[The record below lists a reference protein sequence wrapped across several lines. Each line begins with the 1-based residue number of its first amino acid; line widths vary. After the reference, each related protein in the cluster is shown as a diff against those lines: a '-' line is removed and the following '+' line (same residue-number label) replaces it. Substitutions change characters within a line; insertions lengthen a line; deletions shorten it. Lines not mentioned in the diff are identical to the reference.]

1 MKKVIKKTFFA
12 LTVLVILFFCACQ
25 YNLTE
30 DTFFLTM
37 TNMQYYPQQYVGADI
52 SFDAFT
58 YELTDING
66 EKHICVVRQC
76 SAGYGCKC
84 GKDTV
89 IGFLIDFDGEI
100 PAPKNQSEKNND
112 KTWVHVKGT
121 LPHAEKT
128 NFQIYAIDGTVETI
142 TFLTFKAETLDL
154 IEEYSGLHYYVDK

>member
-1 MKKVIKKTFFA
+1 MKKVLSVFA
-12 LTVLVILFFCACQ
+12 VIFILFLCACGKFD
-25 YNLTE
+25 LTE
-30 DTFFLTM
+30 NTFFLTM

-84 GKDTV
+84 GKDTI

-100 PAPKNQSEKNND
+100 PAPRNQSTPDND

-128 NFQIYAIDGTVETI
+128 DIQIYAIDGTVETI
-142 TFLTFKAETLDL
+142 TFLTFKAETLKI
-154 IEEYSGLHYYVDK
+154 IEDYSGLHYYVDK

>member
-1 MKKVIKKTFFA
+1 MKKVLSVFA
-12 LTVLVILFFCACQ
+12 VIFILFLCACGKFD
-25 YNLTE
+25 LTE
-30 DTFFLTM
+30 NTFFLTM

-52 SFDAFT
+52 EFDAFT
-58 YELTDING
+58 YELIDING

-84 GKDTV
+84 GKDTI

-100 PAPKNQSEKNND
+100 PAPRNQSTPDND

-128 NFQIYAIDGTVETI
+128 DIQIYAIDGTVETI
-142 TFLTFKAETLDL
+142 TFLTFKAETLKI
-154 IEEYSGLHYYVDK
+154 IEDYSGLHYYVDK